1 MWMSKVVYLTG
12 APASGKSSTTRL
24 LLERVPNL
32 LVWEY
37 GARLT
42 AHVIARST
50 DVSTQDDLR
59 ARSATVVTPRDV
71 DEVDDM
77 LIAFVAEHRASHP
90 VIIDSHPVT
99 KEAYGYRITPF
110 SLERFEQLAPD
121 EIWVL
126 YASPEETRRRIGAD
140 NGGRPMVTEE
150 EARTHTALQASVAA
164 TYGMSLGRPVYL
176 FDTAAPRAE
185 LVDRLVERLS

>member
-1 MWMSKVVYLTG
+1 MPKVIYLTG

-24 LLERVPNL
+24 LHDRVPEL

-42 AHVIARST
+42 EHVNSRGSGGLI
-50 DVSTQDDLR
+50 QDDLR
-59 ARSATVVTPRDV
+59 ARSAGVVTPQDV
-71 DEVDDM
+71 DDVDRA
-77 LIAFVAEHRASHP
+77 LIAFVAEHRASRH
-90 VIIDSHPVT
+90 VLIDSHPVT

-110 SLERFEQLAPD
+110 SLARFAHLAPD

-126 YASPEETRRRIGAD
+126 FASPEETRRRIAAD
-140 NGGRPMVTEE
+140 DGGRPLVTEE
-150 EARTHTALQASVAA
+150 EARMHTAMQASVAA

-176 FDTAAPRAE
+176 FDTAAPRDDLIAR
-185 LVDRLVERLS
+185 LADRLA